1 MGPLSLTHLLVLVI
15 VVLILFRPQRIQ
27 ELTKAIGK
35 SIKGFRDA
43 KNEIDAEYKELP
55 DDKKDS

>member
-1 MGPLSLTHLLVLVI
+1 MGSFSLTHLLILII
-15 VVLILFRPQRIQ
+15 VALIFFRPQRIQ
-27 ELTKAIGK
+27 DLTKAIGK

-43 KNEIDAEYKELP
+43 RNEIDAEYKELP